1 MLERV
6 DRIDQNLLINGLVK
20 PLCQRLPGGVAT
32 MSNVFLYQIIDRFMG
47 RYQGN
52 FNASPTWEVLSD
64 DSLMKGD
71 FIDANGSLELQQRVE
86 SLLAVSLAG
95 EKASVSMELYSES
108 CNQITLSLYYPLNED
123 DWASEQIIT
132 SETFG
137 IPVNEDYSLKWEN
150 IDMGYNVRNG
160 AQLRVKFHNAQTL
173 GAVTEHKVKKIK
185 LSVGEKAQAW
195 SPCGRNLVEDRS
207 LCLRYFE
214 KSYNAQVLP
223 GAVDPAGRI
232 IWQGASSGGNG
243 GRINIPFIVEKRSK
257 PDGKLYSPDTGLIDR
272 VGSSAGDIAGIAS
285 NANTFRMEGA
295 MQSGASW
302 ISMQVHFTA
311 DAEL

>member
-108 CNQITLSLYYPLNED
+108 CNQITLSLYYPLIED
-123 DWASEQIIT
+123 DWTSEQVIT
-132 SETFG
+132 SETFD
-137 IPVNEDYSLKWEN
+137 IPVNEEYSLKWEN

-195 SPCGRNLVEDRS
+195 SPCGRNLIEDQS
-207 LCLRYFE
+207 LCQRYLY
-214 KSYNAQVLP
+214 KRLP
-223 GAVDPAGRI
+223 ENFKAV
-232 IWQGASSGGNG
+232 
-243 GRINIPFIVEKRSK
+243 
-257 PDGKLYSPDTGLIDR
+257 GLTY
-272 VGSSAGDIAGIAS
+272 GSSILRFSAVLRQAYPRTMRISPAISNLSIYVSGPNDVTSLFLDYDSTDDLFQYRNSVSDLPNEGDIW
-285 NANTFRMEGA
+285 FE
-295 MQSGASW
+295 
-302 ISMQVHFTA
+302 FEA